1 VLQICYSNGSN
12 PYLTGLAPV
21 IPSPELSPPRKA
33 AQSDFERPG
42 STPSGL
48 SWHCGSNVALL
59 SASVTRGTALAGGP
73 ALTRALTSLF
83 RTMSSARTAI
93 FRCPLITKKQ
103 ADRVLIESADGLLS
117 PVDTSALRA

>member
-1 VLQICYSNGSN
+1 MQSSVDCRRSLRQCRTSEAGRTE
-12 PYLTGLAPV
+12 PDDDR
-21 IPSPELSPPRKA
+21 LST
-33 AQSDFERPG
+33 
-42 STPSGL
+42 TPSGL
-48 SWHCGSNVALL
+48 SRHCGSNVALL
-59 SASVTRGTALAGGP
+59 SASVTRGTAVADGP

-93 FRCPLITKKQ
+93 FRCPLITKKR